1 MNGLLKRCGDF
12 MTERMRD
19 AYVVHDQNGYT
30 DLLPSQSEAPMS
42 MGDGTFMADNAFR
55 ESLPMMSYTPE
66 ELGINMAA
74 YPMQTDTALALG
86 SKDLSSSG
94 DMKSM
99 NPQQEAIIQASSNP
113 FLAVVQQDEQDG
125 GVQFSA
131 ESSITSWVDKNST
144 VLLIGILLF
153 GAGWIAKSR
162 S

>member
-1 MNGLLKRCGDF
+1 

-19 AYVVHDQNGYT
+19 AYVVHDPNGYK

-66 ELGINMAA
+66 ELGINMSA

-86 SKDLSSSG
+86 SKSSSG

-144 VLLIGILLF
+144 ALLIGILLF
-153 GAGWIAKSR
+153 GAGWIAKSKY
-162 S
+162 

>member
-1 MNGLLKRCGDF
+1 MNDLHKKCGDF

-19 AYVVHDQNGYT
+19 AYVVQDPNGYKN
-30 DLLPSQSEAPMS
+30 LLPSQSEAPMS

-74 YPMQTDTALALG
+74 YPMQTETALSIA
-86 SKDLSSSG
+86 SQDLSSSG

-99 NPQQEAIIQASSNP
+99 TPKQEAIVQASSNP
-113 FLAVVQQDEQDG
+113 FLAVIQQDEQDG
-125 GVQFSA
+125 GVQFNA

-144 VLLIGILLF
+144 ALLIGVLLF
-153 GAGWIAKSR
+153 GAGWYAKGR
-162 S
+162 Y

>member
-1 MNGLLKRCGDF
+1 

-19 AYVVHDQNGYT
+19 AYVVHDPNGYK

-66 ELGINMAA
+66 ELGINMSAD
-74 YPMQTDTALALG
+74 PMQTDTALALG
-86 SKDLSSSG
+86 SKSSSG

-144 VLLIGILLF
+144 ALLICILLF
-153 GAGWIAKSR
+153 GAGWIAKSKY
-162 S
+162 